1 MGSGISSISEMQNW
15 TLLLI
20 TFGFICLQHESAYFG
35 ANDFMMGLLK
45 KILPLKK
52 DSIQDEIES

>member
-1 MGSGISSISEMQNW
+1 MQNW
-15 TLLLI
+15 TLLFI

-45 KILPLKK
+45 EILPLKK
-52 DSIQDEIES
+52 DSIQDEIEC